1 MTVPHVD
8 EKVGLDHGD
17 CGDHG
22 MDPTYHRMVWR
33 ATPLPQPP
41 PLANTSEGRG
51 ARPLPCLQRYTTCE
65 EKEKWLTRDTMDG
78 LRKTKGKLT
87 VI

>member
-1 MTVPHVD
+1 VTVPHVD

-33 ATPLPQPP
+33 ATTLPQPP
-41 PLANTSEGRG
+41 HS
-51 ARPLPCLQRYTTCE
+51 
-65 EKEKWLTRDTMDG
+65 LTRVRVEG
-78 LRKTKGKLT
+78 LDHYLASRDIRPARKKRSG
-87 VI
+87 